1 MFNASDFA
9 GDEKV
14 DHLQMQKLEK
24 IVETLVKNGYYRAEV
39 PALSMFDGVRAT
51 AVKKFFFTI

>member
-1 MFNASDFA
+1 MFSASDFA

-24 IVETLVKNGYYRAEV
+24 IVEILVKNGYYRAEV
-39 PALSMFDGVRAT
+39 PALSMFDRVRAT
-51 AVKKFFFTI
+51 AVIKFFTI

>member
-39 PALSMFDGVRAT
+39 PALSMFDRVRAT